1 MESGANIEFFW
12 FNINLFNV
20 GSLQILEHFQAV
32 VFRRTLRTHYNNW
45 AACKHCNNTEWV
57 STYKCTYNSYPLIP
71 LFVHICHKN
80 LAQDSSSYIVI
91 KWSAPDQEMTSRL
104 LACFGRHFWPN
115 IFIFSFICRKQ
126 IEKSKMSMAHSSDN
140 TQFCIKGADFSAE
153 YHSFRKLTTSS
164 KASNHFHKFS
174 QILFY
179 QIEITKLPNV
189 SQGWCAKVNELFLCY
204 LLGFQQKITSC
215 ARESF
220 LISLLDKQLHLQ
232 PWYC

>member
-1 MESGANIEFFW
+1 MESRANIKFFSSD
-12 FNINLFNV
+12 INLFNL

-91 KWSAPDQEMTSRL
+91 KWSVPDQEMTIRL
-104 LACFGRHFWPN
+104 LACFGRHFWPK
-115 IFIFSFICRKQ
+115 IFIFSFIAENKLKKQ
-126 IEKSKMSMAHSSDN
+126 RCPWLIHLTTLS
-140 TQFCIKGADFSAE
+140 FCIKGADFSAE

-164 KASNHFHKFS
+164 KFSNYFHKFS

-179 QIEITKLPNV
+179 QIEITKILNV
-189 SQGWCAKVNELFLCY
+189 YQGWCVKVNELFLCY
-204 LLGFQQKITSC
+204 LLGFQPKIASW
-215 ARESF
+215 ARESY

-232 PWYC
+232 PWYY